1 VKNFLLQKKKVK
13 KKMLLVKKIM
23 FKKKK
28 ICGKKNKL
36 KKNFGKKTQRPKS
49 LSLGLGLQFVEYL
62 CFGFGFGY
70 FASPVAARH
79 VLNVGGRHTTF
90 AYFRPLAVFSLA

>member
-1 VKNFLLQKKKVK
+1 
-13 KKMLLVKKIM
+13 MLLVKKLCL
-23 FKKKK
+23 KKKK
-28 ICGKKNKL
+28 FVAKKLIL
-36 KKNFGKKTQRPKS
+36 KKNFGKKTLRPKS